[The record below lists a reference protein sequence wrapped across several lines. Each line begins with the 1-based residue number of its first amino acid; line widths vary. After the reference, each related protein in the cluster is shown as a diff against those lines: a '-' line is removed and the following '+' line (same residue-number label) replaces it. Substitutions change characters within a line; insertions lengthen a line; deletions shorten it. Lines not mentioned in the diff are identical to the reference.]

1 MLQVVIET
9 GFLEC
14 GWEGV
19 VLTETWDKMRTVPP
33 NPLSK
38 SLLFQFMM
46 TLTELLPAI
55 KQLSPLDKIKLIR
68 LLAEEMESREKIAP
82 LEPDKTYH
90 LPTPYNSFGAGA
102 ILMQVIESN
111 EEA

>member
-1 MLQVVIET
+1 MAAT

-14 GWEGV
+14 GWEGL
-19 VLTETWDKMRTVPP
+19 VLTETCDKIITVPP

-68 LLAEEMESREKIAP
+68 LLAEEIESREKIAP
-82 LEPDKTYH
+82 LEPGKAYN

-102 ILMQVIESN
+102 ILMQVIESSD
-111 EEA
+111 EA

>member
-1 MLQVVIET
+1 
-9 GFLEC
+9 
-14 GWEGV
+14 
-19 VLTETWDKMRTVPP
+19 MRRVGAIAQIQQLPP
-33 NPLSK
+33 DQQDAIAARYPLSK

-82 LEPDKTYH
+82 LEPGKAYN

-102 ILMQVIESN
+102 ILMQVIESSD
-111 EEA
+111 EA